1 MRRLKNSKSEI
12 RWRLV
17 GVLGKWLVDLLCLSL
32 RLRVIGYEKVQPIMA
47 SRRFILGFWHS
58 RIIVTSYMHKGWN
71 GVIMA
76 SRSGDGEIIA
86 RVVERQGHE
95 AVRGST
101 GKGGLRALAG
111 MIKSLNATDRPGA
124 MIPDGP
130 QGPRFRIQP
139 GIITLAQKTG
149 CPIIPASF
157 SARKIK
163 VFNSWDRFVV
173 PYPFT
178 RARLVYGEPIYVP
191 IKADKD
197 TLENCRFS
205 LENELRRITF
215 SHDRHFGHFIR

>member
-1 MRRLKNSKSEI
+1 MRRLKNSNSETW
-12 RWRLV
+12 WRLV
-17 GVLGKWLVDLLCLSL
+17 GLLGKWGVDLLCLSL
-32 RLRVIGYEKVQPIMA
+32 RLRVIGYEKVRPIMA

-58 RIIVTSYMHKGWN
+58 RIIVTSYMYKRWN

-86 RVVERQGHE
+86 RVLQQQGHE

-101 GKGGLRALAG
+101 GKGGLRALSRQ
-111 MIKSLNATDRPGA
+111 IKRLNSEDRPGG

-130 QGPRFRIQP
+130 QGPRFRVKP

-149 CPIIPASF
+149 CPIIPISY
-157 SARKIK
+157 SAQKIK
-163 VFNSWDRFVV
+163 VLNSWDRFIV

-191 IKADKD
+191 LTADKASLESCRL
-197 TLENCRFS
+197 TLEQ
-205 LENELRRITF
+205 EMQRITF
-215 SHDRHFGHFIR
+215 SHDRYFGHFIR